1 MIGVIRSVRM
11 RILLQKKIASY
22 PDRFKAVICHIP
34 HSNKL
39 DDNDEIDDIEDQKQF
54 ATIESSI
61 EDPDSSP
68 LDSGHRIGHEI

>member
-34 HSNKL
+34 HSTKF
-39 DDNDEIDDIEDQKQF
+39 DDRNDIEYQGQCS
-54 ATIESSI
+54 AIESSI

-68 LDSGHRIGHEI
+68 LDSGHRIGHER